1 MLKSSL
7 QLKLGQQLTMTP
19 QLQEAI
25 RLLQLPILDLRAH
38 IQAALDEN
46 VMLEVEE
53 ADTPADDADDAVEPP
68 RVDGDRPEYEDTP
81 FDGRD
86 EGAEPVVTAEAEW
99 EDTQRTGPADAP
111 RNFEPPTSFEYADRS
126 EETLRDHL
134 LWQLELAN
142 VDQRITAI
150 GQAII
155 DAITDDGYLADDLG
169 TICATLAP
177 DVATSPAEVEQVLT
191 GLVQQFE
198 PTGVG
203 ARSIG
208 ECIRL
213 QLEQLTSDTP
223 GRALALTLAVEHLA
237 LVAESDLA
245 ELERRAGAS
254 VEDLESA
261 LALVRA
267 CHPRPGAAVFAPAAE
282 YVVPDVFVRRRD
294 GQWVVELN
302 NSMSPQLRVNQ
313 LYAGCLGRGDEYDA
327 LKVQLQEARW
337 LIRSLEIRN
346 ETLLKVA
353 LTIVHR
359 QAEFFEHGEEHM
371 RPMVLRDVAE
381 AIGMHESTVSRVTTR
396 KYMHTPRGIFEF
408 RYFFSSRVAAGENV
422 QSSTAVRA
430 KIRKLVSSED
440 PDKPVSDSQ
449 IAEMLSADGIVVARR
464 TVAKYREALKI
475 SSSSDRK
482 RRTTRVAGMGAHL
495 ARQCAQGA
503 SRKSDASRKPDARS
517 TS

>member
-38 IQAALDEN
+38 IQTALDEN
-46 VMLEVEE
+46 LMLEAEEEATAEE
-53 ADTPADDADDAVEPP
+53 ADIVEAPRTDDDASSYEEGAFDATEEPP
-68 RVDGDRPEYEDTP
+68 
-81 FDGRD
+81 
-86 EGAEPVVTAEAEW
+86 EPVVAAEAEW

-111 RNFEPPTSFEYADRS
+111 RNYEPPTSFEYADRS

-142 VDQRITAI
+142 ADRRTTAI
-150 GQAII
+150 GQAVI
-155 DAITDDGYLADDLG
+155 DAINDDGYLTDDLEA
-169 TICATLAP
+169 ICATLAP
-177 DVATSPAEVEQVLT
+177 DVQAAPDEVERVLVD
-191 GLVQQFE
+191 LVQQFE

-203 ARSIG
+203 ARNVA

-213 QLEQLTSDTP
+213 QLEQLDGQVP
-223 GRALALTLAVEHLA
+223 GRALALAIAAEHLGL
-237 LVAESDLA
+237 LVDADLA
-245 ELERRAGAS
+245 EVATRIGTAPEELEVA
-254 VEDLESA
+254 LE
-261 LALVRA
+261 LVRA
-267 CHPRPGAAVFAPAAE
+267 CHPRPGAAVYAPAAE

-302 NSMSPQLRVNQ
+302 NAMSPQLKVNQ
-313 LYAGCLGRGDEYDA
+313 LYASCLGRGDEYDA

-359 QAEFFEHGEEHM
+359 QADFFEHGEEHM

-381 AIGMHESTVSRVTTR
+381 SIGMHESTVSRVTTR

-440 PDKPVSDSQ
+440 PEKPVSDSQ
-449 IAEMLSADGIVVARR
+449 IAEILSADGIVVARR

-482 RRTTRVAGMGAHL
+482 RRPGRA
-495 ARQCAQGA
+495 A
-503 SRKSDASRKPDARS
+503 SLGSHHHVDRHCLHRTARKPPTRAPHPER
-517 TS
+517 